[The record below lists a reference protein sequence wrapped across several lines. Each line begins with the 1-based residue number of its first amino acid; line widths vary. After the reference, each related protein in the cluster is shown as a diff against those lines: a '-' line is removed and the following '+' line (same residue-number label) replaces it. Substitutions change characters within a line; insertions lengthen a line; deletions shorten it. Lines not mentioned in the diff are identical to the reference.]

1 MNDTGNVIRMDN
13 RRADDGTHLA
23 RVIHESFWQMQVGD
37 VEGGSGQ
44 TPNSGDRQLAH
55 DITRAGYALASQVLR
70 DAAQAWALEFV
81 DAGMPK
87 PMPLSMYPDAW
98 LRARADR
105 IEGVR
110 G

>member
-1 MNDTGNVIRMDN
+1 MNPSGRCKSETW
-13 RRADDGTHLA
+13 RAGRGRPPTLA
-23 RVIHESFWQMQVGD
+23 
-37 VEGGSGQ
+37 
-44 TPNSGDRQLAH
+44 TAQLAH

-87 PMPLSMYPDAW
+87 PMPMSMYPDAW